1 MLAQEKQIEEN
12 NGALARHFTETRGYS
27 LAVCELLTTEDLCLQ
42 GAEFASPPK
51 WHLAHTTWF
60 FETFLLKPFLAGY
73 QEFHPLFETLF
84 NSYYNGVGKPYP
96 RPDRG
101 LLSRPTIGEVRE
113 YRQLVD
119 QAMLDLLE
127 DNNHSHRQAI
137 LDRCRLGIEHEKQH
151 QELFFT
157 DIKFSLSRNPL
168 YPAYAQHREVYVSA
182 AVPHQWLEFKGGLVA
197 IGVNQHETD
206 FAYDN
211 ESPRHRVYLEDFALA
226 NRLVTNREYQAFI
239 DDGGYQDPGYW
250 LSDGWAIVEREQW
263 QQPLYWRTKEGVD
276 MEYTLYGLQPRLDD
290 TPVCHV
296 SGYEADAYAN
306 WAGQRLPT
314 EAEWEATASIQGGN
328 SLGTADNQPDSLH
341 PMPADEGAGLQ
352 QLYDS
357 CWQWTASAYRPY
369 PGFRVAEGAIGEYNG
384 KFMSNQWVLR
394 GGSCVTS
401 GNHLRNSYRNF
412 FYPHDRWQFSGIRLA
427 RK

>member
-1 MLAQEKQIEEN
+1 MLADRKLTDDN
-12 NGALARHFTETRGYS
+12 NDNLHRRYTETRQYS
-27 LAVCELLTTEDLCLQ
+27 LAVCEPLATEDYCLQ

-60 FETFLLKPFLAGY
+60 FETFLLKPYLSGY
-73 QEFHPLFETLF
+73 KVFHPMFETLF

-101 LLSRPTIGEVRE
+101 LLTRPTIGEVRE
-113 YRQLVD
+113 YRQVVD

-127 DNNHSHRQAI
+127 DSGHVDRQTI
-137 LDRCRLGIEHEKQH
+137 LNRCRLGIEHEKQH

-157 DIKFSLSRNPL
+157 DIKYSLSRNPL
-168 YPAYAQHREVYVSA
+168 YPAFTQHLRVASTPA
-182 AVPHQWLEFKGGLVA
+182 IPQKWLEFKGGLA
-197 IGVNQHETD
+197 AAGVNQQETD

-211 ESPRHRVYLEDFALA
+211 ESPRHRVYLEDFALS
-226 NRLVTNREYQAFI
+226 NRLVTNREYQEFI
-239 DDGGYQDPGYW
+239 DGGGYQNPQYW
-250 LSDGWAIVEREQW
+250 LSDGWAIVEAEQW
-263 QQPLYWRTKEGVD
+263 KQPLYWVAKDGVA
-276 MEYTLYGLQPRLDD
+276 MEYTLYGLQPRDD
-290 TPVCHV
+290 DSPVCHI

-314 EAEWEATASIQGGN
+314 EAEWEVAACT
-328 SLGTADNQPDSLH
+328 QPPISPTDCQTGLLH
-341 PMPADEGAGLQ
+341 PKPAAEEGAGLV
-352 QLYDS
+352 QLYGS

-369 PGFRVAEGAIGEYNG
+369 PGFDIAEGAIGEYNG

-401 GNHLRNSYRNF
+401 RDHLRTTYRNF
-412 FYPHDRWQFSGIRLA
+412 FYPRDRWQYSGIRLA